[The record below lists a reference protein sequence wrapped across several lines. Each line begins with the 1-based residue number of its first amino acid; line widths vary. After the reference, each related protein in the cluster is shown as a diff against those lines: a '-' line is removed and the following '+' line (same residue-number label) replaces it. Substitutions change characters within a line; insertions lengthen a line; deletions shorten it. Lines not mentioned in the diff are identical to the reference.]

1 MRWGAGL
8 RLARAQWAPL
18 VALAVLTLVSAL
30 LAVALPA
37 RMAAGYDRSAA
48 AAAGSGA
55 DVRVEGRAA
64 DIAATTSV
72 PSQDAL
78 VSHGLTYQQLMPP
91 SLRAVTGQPE
101 ASATSDRMGIDGRFS
116 RPRLLYLGWDVGAWE
131 RVRIVAGTPSYSFDL
146 KPGEDLRVMVAKTFA
161 DRLGYKVGDR
171 IAAAGGT
178 PAEPALRV
186 QITGLYEPVNAAD
199 PYWTPR
205 ARILHPVRETLG
217 DRDPVEADAGTALI
231 DGAGYAMAARTPG
244 RHFTFSWRF
253 PVRPGAIGASGARD
267 VAADMDAFRSAVQ
280 GRTGMFPCAVVTAL
294 DDRLDAFAGQLR
306 TAESVLGLVLGGL
319 VAVAAGVLLLAA
331 GLLGE
336 RLRPV
341 LWTMRARGA
350 SLRQLALPACGLTAL
365 AAVPSAALGYAAGR
379 LLDAG
384 PPQSSSIYAVAVP
397 VAAVL
402 TVPVVVVLR
411 ERDAGAGSSGRRDD
425 LVSTRPSRRRFVLDA
440 LLVALAVIAAVL
452 LRQRG
457 ERAGTDPLI
466 AAVPVL
472 LGAALAVLVLRV
484 YPYLLRAA
492 GPFLRRRRGAVA
504 FIGIARASRQ
514 TLVGALPLVV
524 LLLAATVAG
533 FAATVETGLRTGQE
547 RASWAEVGADG
558 RIEAGPMDEATLAR
572 VRAVPGVTGAVR
584 VRVITEVTTQSNTAP
599 LTVVGVDLAA
609 YRKLAP
615 GVPGIPGGAPAAL
628 ASPLAAR
635 TMAPGPATLSRAG
648 MDPIRVQSPGVI
660 EHFPGQSPG
669 SAFVVVPYQAVAG
682 ATGFP
687 SQVFLS
693 GDDIDAK
700 KLGAAAPGR
709 GVHLRQDVLRTMTDV
724 PMVTVVR
731 DTFRDGSLIG
741 GAFGLLAVL
750 LVLVVGA
757 RARSRTVAHLRALG
771 LARRQSR
778 RLALVEIAPVLLCA
792 VGAGWVLGLLLPEIT
807 GPVVDLRP
815 YTGGHAVTAHVP
827 SLPALLGLLGAL
839 LLAAAAAVTVD
850 RAFDARPGTVLRTG
864 DS

>member
-1 MRWGAGL
+1 MTGAGV
-8 RLARAQWAPL
+8 RLVRVQWAPL
-18 VALAVLTLVSAL
+18 MALAVLTLVSAL

-48 AAAGSGA
+48 AAAGPGA

-64 DIAATTSV
+64 DFAATTSV

-78 VSHGLTYQQLMPP
+78 VSHGLTWQQMMPS
-91 SLRAVTGQPE
+91 SLRGVTGQPE
-101 ASATSDRMGIDGRFS
+101 ASATSDRMGIEGRFS

-131 RVRIVAGTPSYSFDL
+131 RVRVVAGTPAHSFDL
-146 KPGEDLRVMVAKTFA
+146 RPGEDLRVMVSKTYA

-171 IAAAGGT
+171 ITAGGA
-178 PAEPALRV
+178 PAGTTLRV
-186 QITGLYEPVNAAD
+186 QITGLYQPVNAAD

-205 ARILHPVRETLG
+205 ARILRPTRETVG
-217 DRDPVEADAGTALI
+217 DRMDALEADAGTALI
-231 DGAGYAMAARTPG
+231 DEAAYARVARTPG
-244 RHFTFSWRF
+244 RYFTFSWRY
-253 PVRPGAIGASGARD
+253 PVLPGAISAAGARE
-267 VAADMDAFRSAVQ
+267 VAGDMDAFRSAVQ
-280 GRTGMFPCAVVTAL
+280 GRTGIFPNAVVTAL

-306 TAESVLGLVLGGL
+306 AAESVLGLVLGGL

-350 SLRQLALPACGLTAL
+350 SLRQLALPAGGLTAL

-384 PPQSSSIYAVAVP
+384 PPQTSSNYAVAVP

-402 TVPVVVVLR
+402 AVSAVMVLR
-411 ERDAGAGSSGRRDD
+411 ERDAGVGSSSGRRDD
-425 LVSTRPSRRRFVLDA
+425 LVSARPSRRRFVLDA
-440 LLVALAVIAAVL
+440 LLVALAVIGVVL

-457 ERAGTDPLI
+457 ETAGTDPLI

-472 LGAALAVLVLRV
+472 LGAALAVLVLRA

-514 TLVGALPLVV
+514 TVVGALPLVV

-533 FAATVETGLRTGQE
+533 FTATVDTALQAGQE
-547 RASWAEVGADG
+547 RASWAEVGADA
-558 RIEAGPMDEATLAR
+558 RLEAGPMDDTALAR
-572 VRAVPGVTGAVR
+572 IRGLPGVTGAVR
-584 VRVITEVTTQSNTAP
+584 ARVITEVTTESNTAP
-599 LTVVGVDLAA
+599 MTVVGVDLGA
-609 YRKLAP
+609 YRDLAP
-615 GVPGIPGGAPAAL
+615 GVPGIPGSASGAL

-635 TMAPGPATLSRAG
+635 TMGPGDATLSRAG
-648 MDPIRVQSPGVI
+648 MDPIRITAPAVI
-660 EHFPGQSPG
+660 EHFPGQLPG
-669 SAFVVVPYQAVAG
+669 SAYVVVPYKDVAG

-687 SQVFLS
+687 SQVFVS
-693 GDDIDAK
+693 GHDLDAK
-700 KLGAAAPGR
+700 KLSAAAPGR
-709 GVHLRQDVLRTMTDV
+709 AVELRQDVLRTMTDV
-724 PMVTVVR
+724 PIVSVVR

-757 RARSRTVAHLRALG
+757 RTRGRTVAHLRALG
-771 LARRQSR
+771 LSRRQSR
-778 RLALVEIAPVLLCA
+778 GLALVEIAPVLLCA

-839 LLAAAAAVTVD
+839 LLAAAAAVAVD

-864 DS
+864 DQ